1 MSAEF
6 IRRKIIGHGSCCA
19 EFFKRSGRSL
29 TLQITNRQ
37 SLPFFVLKGGEV
49 MELAT
54 QQTKWLG
61 KSWKFFEVTTS
72 TQDEAKRWVQE
83 GAPHGALVVA
93 EEQTQG
99 RGRLGR
105 SWFSPPGKNLYFTV
119 ALKLPS
125 SSPPLNTLSLLT
137 GVAVAKA
144 LRSQFNAQV
153 FVKWANDVV
162 GNDGR
167 KLAGILVEGFKDRL
181 GTDWALV
188 GIGVNVNLTEDE
200 FPAEL
205 QEIATSL
212 QILLGKY
219 LDRFQVLSAILVSLE
234 EWWEDWA
241 EGKLEKV
248 LKAFDALDWLK
259 GKRVRLTLPD
269 GTFFE
274 GVAIGVTEEGHLRL
288 KLSDGLERDFPAGE
302 ATVRTEE

>member
-1 MSAEF
+1 
-6 IRRKIIGHGSCCA
+6 
-19 EFFKRSGRSL
+19 
-29 TLQITNRQ
+29 
-37 SLPFFVLKGGEV
+37 

-72 TQDEAKRWVQE
+72 TQDEAKRWVKE

-105 SWFSPPGKNLYFTV
+105 SWFSPPGRNLYFTV
-119 ALKLPS
+119 ALQLPS
-125 SSPPLNTLSLLT
+125 SPPPLNTLSLLT
-137 GVAVAKA
+137 GVAVAEA

-162 GNDGR
+162 GSDGR

-200 FPAEL
+200 FPNDLRAT
-205 QEIATSL
+205 ATSL
-212 QILLGKY
+212 QILLRKQ
-219 LDRFQVLSAILVSLE
+219 LNRFEVMASILVSLE
-234 EWWEDWA
+234 EWWEDWVSQGIKPLG
-241 EGKLEKV
+241 E
-248 LKAFDALDWLK
+248 AFAQLDWLK
-259 GKRVRLTLPD
+259 GKQIRLILPNGEKFEGIANGITGKGELKLTLQD
-269 GTFFE
+269 GSEICF
-274 GVAIGVTEEGHLRL
+274 A
-288 KLSDGLERDFPAGE
+288 AGE
-302 ATVRTEE
+302 ASLRSLEAPFKT